1 MLDFSPVLA
10 LNRSERSALSF
21 ALELT
26 ADFLGVD
33 VADVLA
39 KSFARRLDDFPGGKN
54 YPKTASAVPVEIDS
68 NETTATTET
77 PQTLRVDISGKSAQ
91 KLRANF
97 ARALY
102 DDDLKKDV
110 IDRAVAAVVAKLSTK
125 NEINRAIA
133 TAVRSAKD
141 NARRGVEPTRAW
153 LLFYP
158 YLKGIYER
166 NGVAFPKLSPV
177 LEKEPPEI
185 ASRREKDERDRAAIQ
200 ATLAAVE
207 KRDDEI

>member
-1 MLDFSPVLA
+1 MDFSPVLA
-10 LNRSERSALSF
+10 LNRTERSALSF

-39 KSFARRLDDFPGGKN
+39 KSFARQIESFPGGTN
-54 YPKTASAVPVEIDS
+54 YPATVEIDS
-68 NETTATTET
+68 TAPQDAAPAPTDS
-77 PQTLRVDISGKSAQ
+77 PQTLRVDLSGKSAQ

-110 IDRAVAAVVAKLSTK
+110 VDRATAAVVAKLASK

-133 TAVRSAKD
+133 GAVRSAKD
-141 NARRGVEPTRAW
+141 NARRGLEPTRAW

-185 ASRREKDERDRAAIQ
+185 ASKRETEEKERAALQ
-200 ATLAAVE
+200 AALVDLDR
-207 KRDDEI
+207 RDAEN

>member
-1 MLDFSPVLA
+1 MLDFSPVLT
-10 LNRSERSALSF
+10 LNSSERGALSF

-54 YPKTASAVPVEIDS
+54 YPTARAVPVEIDS
-68 NETTATTET
+68 TETTET
-77 PQTLRVDISGKSAQ
+77 TDAPQTLRVDISGKSAQ
-91 KLRANF
+91 KMRANF

-110 IDRAVAAVVAKLSTK
+110 IDRAVAAVVAKLATK
-125 NEINRAIA
+125 QEINRAIA
-133 TAVRSAKD
+133 NAVRSAKD

-158 YLKGIYER
+158 YLTGIYER

-185 ASRREKDERDRAAIQ
+185 AARREKDERDVAAVQ

-207 KRDDEI
+207 KRGDEI